1 MTESTIPLMGNSA
14 ACGTAQV
21 TTSASLVKL
30 LAMTDDTRMSLCL
43 ELAPACAL
51 QLAQALQSHA
61 AALVAAA
68 GQQEAAA

>member
-1 MTESTIPLMGNSA
+1 MSA
-14 ACGTAQV
+14 AIHLHGNAARFGTAQV

-30 LAMTDDTRMSLCL
+30 LAMTTDTRMSLCL